1 MTPDNFADFWNT
13 MTPLIKPDITKN
25 DEKTKYYKTE
35 LLSLVVLKD
44 NIGEAFWYMYTAMLI
59 ASVVYYNLANVGCKK
74 SVAQIKAGYD
84 DYIQQQEAIDQKT
97 ALNTSIQASLS

>member
-1 MTPDNFADFWNT
+1 
-13 MTPLIKPDITKN
+13 
-25 DEKTKYYKTE
+25 
-35 LLSLVVLKD
+35 
-44 NIGEAFWYMYTAMLI
+44 MLI